1 MIGDKGVGDYS
12 ARMKRMIRNKIL
24 NNGNVISSWTR
35 NKLLWKRDRGGVQGF
50 IFHFHRWERV
60 ETAPER
66 FLFFGNYTTTMVL
79 HTPTTVRY
87 ICAAPE
93 PLFGLAVRGR
103 DDAWY
108 VVLMMLEKR
117 EMRPTTT

>member
-66 FLFFGNYTTTMVL
+66 FCSLATTQQQQ
-79 HTPTTVRY
+79 
-87 ICAAPE
+87 
-93 PLFGLAVRGR
+93 
-103 DDAWY
+103 WY
-108 VVLMMLEKR
+108 STHQRQYGIFVHSWSLSSDSLSGDGMTHGMLSS
-117 EMRPTTT
+117 